1 MCCHG
6 RWWVS
11 SVLSWS
17 SVPGHACIGPLN
29 RESIAQHVCSQAY
42 CMNAE
47 LGFGIIRG
55 FEGPELAGTPAQ
67 QTCSRCERAHGLCRR
82 SSKLGFR
89 LVASRLR
96 RTSVGRKLET
106 KLSGNAELGFVDG
119 VWSWTGLRAFGRRQA
134 KKNATAT
141 RPWRR
146 ADC

>member
-1 MCCHG
+1 
-6 RWWVS
+6 
-11 SVLSWS
+11 
-17 SVPGHACIGPLN
+17 
-29 RESIAQHVCSQAY
+29 
-42 CMNAE
+42 MNAE

-82 SSKLGFR
+82 SSKLGFL

-96 RTSVGRKLET
+96 KTSVGRKLET
-106 KLSGNAELGFVDG
+106 KLSGSAELGFADG
-119 VWSWTGLRAFGRRQA
+119 VWGWTGLGAFGRRQA
-134 KKNATAT
+134 KKNATTT